1 MAFRI
6 PLAQPEITDADR
18 NAVVA
23 VLHTPQLSMGA
34 KVVDFE
40 HSIGEYVRSPFAV
53 AVNSGTSA
61 LHLAFKILDI
71 PEGAEVILPSFAF
84 IAPLNVVL
92 QERLR
97 PAFVDIDPRT
107 LNVEP
112 ESVEAAITSRTKAI
126 VGIHTFGRP
135 LRVDKLRKIAD
146 RRGIA
151 LIEDACEAL
160 GAEINGQKAGTFG
173 DVAALAFYPNKQITT
188 GEGGILLTGHGRLAE
203 RAQSLRNQGRNPA
216 LDWLQHTEVGF
227 SYRLSEMNCALGIEQ
242 LRRIESTIVR
252 REALAKCYHNKLRG
266 ISGIAKPDL
275 EVDYGRISWFCY
287 VIQFGEEVDRDGRDW
302 IARSLATKGIE
313 TGKYFAPLHRQP
325 IVASLPNKPGLPVT
339 DYVSSRT
346 LALPFFN
353 QMTEADVEEV
363 CNALSESLSEF
374 RRRST

>member
-18 NAVVA
+18 NAVFD
-23 VLHTPQLSMGA
+23 VLNTPWLSMGPKLTA
-34 KVVDFE
+34 FE
-40 HSIGEYVRSPFAV
+40 QSISEYVKSPFAV

-71 PEGAEVILPSFAF
+71 SEGAEVILPSFAF

-97 PAFVDIDPRT
+97 PVFVDINPQT
-107 LNVEP
+107 FNVEP
-112 ESVEAAITSRTKAI
+112 EVVEAAITSRTKAI
-126 VGIHTFGRP
+126 VAIHTFGRP
-135 LRVDKLRKIAD
+135 LRVDTLREIAD
-146 RRGIA
+146 QHDIA

-160 GAEINGQKAGTFG
+160 GAEVNGQKAGTFG

-188 GEGGILLTGHGRLAE
+188 GEGGILLTRHERLAE

-227 SYRLSEMNCALGIEQ
+227 SYRVSEMNCALGIEQ
-242 LRRIESTIVR
+242 VRRIESTIIR
-252 REALAKCYHNKLRG
+252 REALAQCYGTKLRG
-266 ISGIAKPDL
+266 ISGIATPGLK
-275 EVDYGRISWFCY
+275 VGYGRISWFCY
-287 VIQFGEEVDRDGRDW
+287 VIQFGKEIDRGDRDW

-325 IVASLPNKPGLPVT
+325 IVAALPNKPDLPVT
-339 DYVSSRT
+339 DHVSSRT

-353 QMTEADVEEV
+353 QMTEADVEKV
-363 CNALSESLSEF
+363 CNALSETTKA
-374 RRRST
+374 RTR